1 MLNDLQIARSV
12 QLKPITCIADDL
24 SIPKEYLRNYGNYI
38 AKVSHKFLNALNTKK
53 GKLVIVTAM
62 TPTPAGEGKTTT
74 SIGLSMALNKLGYRS
89 FVTLREPSL
98 GPVFGVKGGA
108 AGGGYSQV
116 LPMEEINLH
125 FTGDIHAVSAAHNLI
140 SAMIDAHIR
149 FGNELD
155 IDLTRITWPRT
166 IDMNDRALR
175 EIVVGLGGHANGYPR
190 QDQFVITAAS
200 EIMAILCLSKDLSDL
215 KKRIGEVVIGWSR
228 TGKPVKVKELNA
240 EGAAAVILKDAIDP
254 NLVQTIESTPALIHG
269 GPFANIAHGTNSI
282 IATRM
287 ALGLAD
293 YVVTETGFGSD
304 LGAEKFFDF
313 VAPLA
318 DLKPAAVVIVATIRA
333 MKYHGGMSLKDLG
346 NEDIDALAKGIENL
360 RVHIENVKKFGLPV
374 VVALNR
380 FASDTQQ
387 EIAFTM
393 NCIEEL
399 GAKVSLNE
407 AFAKGSEGAID
418 LAKEVVE
425 IADESKFTPLY
436 NWDSPLEKKIEVI
449 AKEIYRAKEVVYSK
463 DAVDSLKKFTKDG
476 FSNLP
481 IVIAKTQYSLS
492 DDPSKLG
499 APSGYSFTVR
509 DLKLSAGAGFVV
521 AICGEIMLMPGLGKK
536 PNAVNIDIDED
547 GNITGLF

>member
-1 MLNDLQIARSV
+1 MLNDLQIARSA
-12 QLKPITCIADDL
+12 QLKPISDIAKNL
-24 SIPKEYLRNYGNYI
+24 SIPKEYFKNYGDYI
-38 AKVSHKFLNALNTKK
+38 AKISHKFLNTLNSKK
-53 GKLVIVTAM
+53 GKLIIVTAM

-74 SIGLSMALNKLGYRS
+74 SIGLSMALNKLGYKS

-116 LPMEEINLH
+116 LPMEDINLH

-166 IDMNDRALR
+166 MDMNDRALR

-200 EIMAILCLSKDLSDL
+200 EVMAVLCLSKDIIDL
-215 KKRIGEVVIGWSR
+215 KKRLGDIVIGWSR
-228 TGKPVKVKELNA
+228 TGKPITVRELGA
-240 EGAAAVILKDAIDP
+240 DGAAAVILKDAIDP
-254 NLVQTIESTPALIHG
+254 NLVQTIENTPALVHG

-282 IATRM
+282 IATKM
-287 ALGLAD
+287 ALGLSE

-313 VAPLA
+313 VAQLA

-333 MKYHGGMSLKDLG
+333 IKYHGGVSIKDLEVE
-346 NEDIDALAKGIENL
+346 NLEAITKGIENL
-360 RVHIENVKKFGLPV
+360 KIHIENMRKYNLPI
-374 VVALNR
+374 VVAVNR
-380 FASDTQQ
+380 FNTDTEK
-387 EIAFTM
+387 EIQHVI
-393 NCIEEL
+393 NYVEKL
-399 GAKVSLNE
+399 GVKVSLNE
-407 AFAKGSEGAID
+407 AFAKGSEGTID
-418 LAKEVVE
+418 LARKVIE
-425 IADESKFTPLY
+425 IADESKFKPIY
-436 NWDSPLEKKIEVI
+436 NWDLPIEKKIEI
-449 AKEIYRAKEVVYSK
+449 LAKEIYRAKEVVYTK
-463 DAVDSLKKFTKDG
+463 DALDSLKRFSKEG
-476 FSNLP
+476 FSSLP
-481 IVIAKTQYSLS
+481 VIVAKTQYSLS

-499 APSGYSFTVR
+499 APNDYSFTVR
-509 DLKLSAGAGFVV
+509 DLRLSAGAGFVV
-521 AICGEIMLMPGLGKK
+521 AVCGEIMLMPGLGKK
-536 PNAVNIDIDED
+536 PNAVNIDIDEN

>member
-1 MLNDLQIARSV
+1 MINDLEIARTAN
-12 QLKPITCIADDL
+12 LKPISDIAMSL
-24 SIPKEYLRNYGNYI
+24 SIPKESFRNYGNYI
-38 AKVSHKFLNALNTKK
+38 AKVSHKFVNSLDTKK
-53 GKLVIVTAM
+53 GKLIIVTAM

-74 SIGLSMALNKLGYRS
+74 SIGLSMALNKLGYKS

-116 LPMEEINLH
+116 LPMEDINLH

-155 IDLTRITWPRT
+155 FDLTRITWPRT
-166 IDMNDRALR
+166 MDMNDRALR
-175 EIVVGLGGHANGYPR
+175 DIVVGLGGHANGYPR

-200 EIMAILCLSKDLSDL
+200 EIMAVLCLSKDLKDL
-215 KKRIGEVVIGWSR
+215 KKRLGNIVIGWSR
-228 TGKPVKVKELNA
+228 TGKPITVQQLGA
-240 EGAAAVILKDAIDP
+240 SGAATVILKDAIDP
-254 NLVQTIESTPALIHG
+254 NLVQTIENTPALVHG

-282 IATRM
+282 IATKM
-287 ALGLAD
+287 ALGLSD

-318 DLKPAAVVIVATIRA
+318 ELKPAAVVIVATIRA
-333 MKYHGGMSLKDLG
+333 IKYHGGVSVKDLG
-346 NEDIDALAKGIENL
+346 TENLKALAEGIENL
-360 RVHIENVKKFGLPV
+360 RAHIENVKKFNVPI

-380 FASDTQQ
+380 FGTDTEK
-387 EIAFTM
+387 EIDYVM
-393 NCIEEL
+393 DYVERL
-399 GAKVSLNE
+399 GVKASLNE

-418 LAKEVVE
+418 LAKKVID
-425 IADESKFTPLY
+425 IADESRFKSIYSWELPI
-436 NWDSPLEKKIEVI
+436 EEKIEI
-449 AKEIYRAKEVVYSK
+449 LAKEIYRAKEVVYTK
-463 DAVDSLKKFTKDG
+463 EALDSLRKLSKEG
-476 FSNLP
+476 FSTLP
-481 IVIAKTQYSLS
+481 VIVAKTQYSLS
-492 DDPSKLG
+492 DDPSRLG
-499 APSGYSFTVR
+499 SPSDYSFTVR

-536 PNAVNIDIDED
+536 PNAVNIDIDEK
-547 GNITGLF
+547 GNIVGLF